1 MKHVVEWEGPFEKYS
16 AGVIRKNMWR
26 FWGMHEFDDL
36 LQEAACVFYEV
47 RRDYANKVDS
57 PQHLM
62 AIFKTALFR
71 KVVYDMSQKARK
83 KKDRELTECM
93 IPDLVG
99 EAGQHSP
106 TIRAA
111 SFSKL
116 ERVAMQGDFNPYP
129 SSHMSVLLKEA
140 PKQVRQVFSLLT
152 SMTTEV
158 ATVIE
163 TAQKAQRRAC
173 FNNKHLCDLLGYDSS
188 EIDLVGM
195 CQEYMLQAE

>member
-47 RRDYANKVDS
+47 RRDYADKVDF

-83 KKDRELTECM
+83 KSDRELIECM
-93 IPDLVG
+93 ISDTVG
-99 EAGQHSP
+99 ETGEYVP
-106 TIRAA
+106 
-111 SFSKL
+111 FSKL
-116 ERVAMQGDFNPYP
+116 ERVALQGDFNPYS
-129 SSHMSVLLKEA
+129 SSHMSILLKEA
-140 PKQVRQVFSLLT
+140 PKQVQQVFSLLT

-158 ATVIE
+158 ATAIE
-163 TAQKAQRRAC
+163 TAQKAKRRAC